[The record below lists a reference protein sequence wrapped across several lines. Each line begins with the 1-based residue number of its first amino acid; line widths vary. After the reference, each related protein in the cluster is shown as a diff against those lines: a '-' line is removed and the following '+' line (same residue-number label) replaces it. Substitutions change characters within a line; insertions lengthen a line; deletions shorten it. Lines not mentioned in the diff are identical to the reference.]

1 MRTQLGMRCLFVY
14 NPVSGKGRIRKRLE
28 YILRRLG
35 EKYESVDSYATSCA
49 GDMTRVVRENAAKY
63 DAIIF
68 SGGDGSFNE
77 AVQGLCEAG
86 AAPEIGYIPGGTVND
101 VAHSLGIPKSVRG
114 ALKVILTGKNVL
126 LDCMKINDRYAMYIV
141 AAGAFTSATY
151 TTPQAQKKLIGR
163 LAYGIEGIRKNLNFD
178 VFDVKMTDGKTQT
191 ETDSVF
197 VVFMNGKYVAGIGL
211 NRRASMTDGII
222 EAAIIRQ
229 RRRPNFFHKIRAFF
243 ALANLFLFG
252 YHVKEKQIVR
262 IEGSH
267 FEVEADDGVV
277 WNFDGEKGIS
287 GKVTVDVLPRRV
299 NMIVPKGKK
308 NF

>member
-1 MRTQLGMRCLFVY
+1 MRCLFVY
-14 NPVSGKGRIRKRLE
+14 NPVSGKGRIRKKLE

-35 EKYESVDSYATSCA
+35 EKYESVDSHATSCA